1 MVRNFENLVLTGR
14 EPNPIER
21 TLLTNGILLAGLE
34 SRRLGGKWVD
44 TPELAISYS

>member
-44 TPELAISYS
+44 TPELGIAYS